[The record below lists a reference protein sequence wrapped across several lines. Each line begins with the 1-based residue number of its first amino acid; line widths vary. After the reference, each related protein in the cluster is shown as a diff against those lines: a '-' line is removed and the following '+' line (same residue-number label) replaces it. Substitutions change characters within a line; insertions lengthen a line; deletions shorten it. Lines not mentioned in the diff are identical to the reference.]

1 MSTVEILE
9 SVRYVVDSQ
18 GRQTAVQLDL
28 AVWETL
34 RPLLAEIIEDRHL
47 GELMIEVENDERL
60 EENTARQAYQTYLA
74 EAAS

>member
-74 EAAS
+74 EAAY